1 MLIMIIFLILTVVLV
16 IGTAIY
22 LNNKKK
28 NTNAPKH
35 SVETKDENK
44 SNKKGK
50 KQLTDILQIKIKDN
64 IICLGNRYSNVIRLG
79 NIDYNM
85 LSNSEQDS
93 IENVLIQTALA
104 IDFPVQFFST
114 TEYIDTSKVISL
126 IKENKTNNTK
136 IREYKEY
143 LIEYLQNL
151 MENRSISVVKNYAI
165 ISYDGTY
172 EKAVEELNRKVM
184 SFTGNL
190 LRAKIICEVL
200 NEDELYNLIYRELNK
215 NSAINISNL
224 KEGGKNL
231 YVGKK
236 QKAKEINIFDNIP
249 TMADILLPETL
260 QEKKDYLILGY
271 NKFTRVFAMT
281 IYPEQTWVGWLDD
294 LFYIGNINISVKIEP
309 SSNGN
314 VINQLT
320 KKLVQA
326 QSEYATYSRQ
336 GNILHLPEL
345 EKQIGDLEDLRM
357 LIQTNQDKL
366 FFATIFISVNAESL
380 EDLNE
385 KTKILESELNKKTAM
400 IRTLTF
406 RQVEGLKT
414 ILPTGETPIPNYER
428 NMVAGR
434 NCYFNSNI

>member
-1 MLIMIIFLILTVVLV
+1 MVIMIIFLILTVLFV

-28 NTNAPKH
+28 NANAPKH
-35 SVETKDENK
+35 SLDTKDKDKNK
-44 SNKKGK
+44 NKGK
-50 KQLTDILQIKIKDN
+50 KQLTDILQMKIKDN

-85 LSNSEQDS
+85 LSVREQDS

-114 TEYIDTSKVISL
+114 TEFIDTSKVISL
-126 IKENKTNNTK
+126 IRENKTNNTK

-215 NSAINISNL
+215 NSAINISKL

-236 QKAKEINIFDNIP
+236 QKAKR
-249 TMADILLPETL
+249 
-260 QEKKDYLILGY
+260 
-271 NKFTRVFAMT
+271 NKH
-281 IYPEQTWVGWLDD
+281 I
-294 LFYIGNINISVKIEP
+294 
-309 SSNGN
+309 
-314 VINQLT
+314 
-320 KKLVQA
+320 
-326 QSEYATYSRQ
+326 
-336 GNILHLPEL
+336 
-345 EKQIGDLEDLRM
+345 
-357 LIQTNQDKL
+357 
-366 FFATIFISVNAESL
+366 
-380 EDLNE
+380 
-385 KTKILESELNKKTAM
+385 
-400 IRTLTF
+400 
-406 RQVEGLKT
+406 
-414 ILPTGETPIPNYER
+414 
-428 NMVAGR
+428 
-434 NCYFNSNI
+434 